1 MKPNPGALASLAV
14 RRAAASMR
22 RGRVADLLMRHPHL
36 STDEIADILGV
47 DRSTIRRDR
56 KSLGIAL
63 ARASAV
69 E

>member
-1 MKPNPGALASLAV
+1 MKPNPGALASLVV
-14 RRAAASMR
+14 RRAAISAR
-22 RGRVADLLMRHPHL
+22 RANVLELHAADKGM
-36 STDEIADILGV
+36 STDEMADILGV

>member
-14 RRAAASMR
+14 RRAAISAR
-22 RGRVADLLMRHPHL
+22 RAKVLELHAAHPGI

-63 ARASAV
+63 ARASAQG
-69 E
+69 